1 MLVVAIALFER
12 FNVAPDK
19 KEVGIG
25 TVVAY
30 SLPYTI
36 FFFFAFLAMLACF
49 YFFNLPLGP
58 GAGVFM

>member
-1 MLVVAIALFER
+1 MEVLLYD
-12 FNVAPDK
+12 NVFFH
-19 KEVGIG
+19 VNTI
-25 TVVAY
+25 
-30 SLPYTI
+30 TI